1 MFREAKRVLRH
12 NGVMI
17 VAESTPP
24 LIKEANW
31 FAQLNLPSCERYC
44 KLYPSVKQYL
54 AMYEKTGFKCV
65 AKLNLL
71 GSDLMPNYYDPQ
83 GPLKEEWRSGVSLYA
98 VTTQEEI
105 NEIEQ
110 KLKGMIKNGT
120 VEQFIKE
127 HDRTLEIGFSNL
139 TVCVSEQS

>member
-1 MFREAKRVLRH
+1 
-12 NGVMI
+12 
-17 VAESTPP
+17 
-24 LIKEANW
+24 
-31 FAQLNLPSCERYC
+31 
-44 KLYPSVKQYL
+44 
-54 AMYEKTGFKCV
+54 MYEKTGFKCV

-71 GSDLMPNYYDPQ
+71 GSDLMPNYFDPQ
-83 GPLKEEWRSGVSLYA
+83 GPLNEEWRSGVSLYA

-120 VEQFIKE
+120 VEQFINKE